1 MRKEYDFSDYQSV
14 FQQAYAMGLKGCTAF
29 RPNPVTGSV
38 LSVEEGRTARPH
50 CCDIEREAD

>member
-1 MRKEYDFSDYQSV
+1 V
-14 FQQAYAMGLKGCTAF
+14 FESAYAMGLKGCTAF

-38 LSVEEGRTARPH
+38 LSSGSEPAARPH